1 MKKSTNSFVQKN
13 KALLVVC
20 DLDGTLLNS
29 EGKVSK
35 FTEQTVKQFIKQGNI
50 FCIATARPFRSTSLI
65 YDQLN
70 LKSICVN
77 YNGASLSNPHDQY
90 FSGINYMFSV
100 NIAQTILNDKKILN
114 SVIDIV
120 LENENA
126 TFIYKKIKNKELLDK
141 IHNWF
146 HIFNKKNI
154 IYGDDIK
161 NIQFN
166 PHTISFVTHISENV
180 NVINRLM
187 SLYET
192 LSIKNYEIDKEYSI
206 IEIGIQIASKGHA
219 LEYLSA
225 FYGIDMSHTIAFGDN
240 DNDVELLQ
248 KARFSFAMLNG
259 SKTSKFAAKFIT
271 TKSNDEDG
279 VAKTLLSFIKS
290 TND

>member
-1 MKKSTNSFVQKN
+1 MKKAVDTFVQKN

-35 FTEQTVKQFIKQGNI
+35 FTEKTIKQFIKQGNI
-50 FCIATARPFRSTSLI
+50 FCIATARPFRSTSAI
-65 YDQLN
+65 YEQLN

-100 NIAQTILNDKKILN
+100 NIAQTILNDKKILKN
-114 SVIDIV
+114 VINIV

-126 TFIYKKIKNKELLDK
+126 TFIYKKIKNKELLNK

-146 HIFNKKNI
+146 HIYSNNNI
-154 IYGDDIK
+154 IYGNEIK

-166 PHTISFVTHISENV
+166 PHTISLVTHISKNV
-180 NVINRLM
+180 FIINRLM
-187 SLYET
+187 GLYEI
-192 LSIKNYEIDKEYSI
+192 LSIKTYEIDEEYNI
-206 IEIGIQIASKGHA
+206 IEIGIPIASKGHA
-219 LEYLSA
+219 LDYLSA

-259 SKTSKFAAKFIT
+259 SNTSKFAAKFIT

-279 VAKTLLSFIKS
+279 VARTLLSFLK
-290 TND
+290 NKN